1 ASMACLPNCRAPGPA
16 TAFCGCGCARGPRKA
31 RSCRR
36 WTGASV
42 RRWTFWTGCAPVPTC
57 WTSTCACAASPAWR
71 AHRPVATHPLPAR
84 PAARRARTNSPCAWR
99 RKADRTAAHATSPA
113 RAYVCAC
120 DDPRASD
127 VPIPGRLHGRPAHR
141 KPHRPADQGGA
152 PTGDDM
158 KTIPPVLILAL
169 AGLATTVTAQASAR
183 DGQAPHPDYANLPE
197 IIESDTFRN
206 GHPDIRWRQD
216 GMQALERNDP
226 RRAFDYFQRAARHA
240 DKPSQAMVAEMLWTG
255 RGVIRDRPL
264 AYAWMDLAA
273 ERQQRDLLI
282 KREYYW

>member
-1 ASMACLPNCRAPGPA
+1 
-16 TAFCGCGCARGPRKA
+16 
-31 RSCRR
+31 
-36 WTGASV
+36 
-42 RRWTFWTGCAPVPTC
+42 
-57 WTSTCACAASPAWR
+57 
-71 AHRPVATHPLPAR
+71 
-84 PAARRARTNSPCAWR
+84 
-99 RKADRTAAHATSPA
+99 
-113 RAYVCAC
+113 
-120 DDPRASD
+120 
-127 VPIPGRLHGRPAHR
+127 
-141 KPHRPADQGGA
+141 
-152 PTGDDM
+152 M

-282 KREYYW
+282 KREYYWSQLDAAERENALALGRTVYAEYADDVAKPRQAREMARVRNEITGSRVGWSGFMTSTPYRERHGFEKMDATEFFADRYWDEKTYWEWQDRLWEQQAQHNR